1 MLSKVTE
8 LRCNQAVKELK
19 YATWC
24 SSWVYDSVWNS
35 EVLWFTFLRYVRV
48 FYYQKGNQLMDL
60 QHYSMIVQEIII
72 YVMKFVY
79 FFMQVVEWNYML
91 LMIMWDIC

>member
-1 MLSKVTE
+1 MLPDVLLGCMIQFGIWKST
-8 LRCNQAVKELK
+8 
-19 YATWC
+19 
-24 SSWVYDSVWNS
+24 DSR
-35 EVLWFTFLRYVRV
+35 FLGMWV

-79 FFMQVVEWNYML
+79 FFMQVLE
-91 LMIMWDIC
+91 